1 MKYII
6 TESKLDEIRTNYL
19 NDRTGSSSTFD
30 NFIIINHP
38 GEPDDIEDEVIMEY
52 DYEDGRLYIN
62 SNFGH
67 GFSDLFFNNDEEAY
81 KFMSEWF
88 ENRFDVFV
96 EYAQS

>member
-19 NDRTGSSSTFD
+19 NDRTNSSSIID
-30 NFIIINHP
+30 NFIIIYNP
-38 GEPDDIEDEVIMEY
+38 SEPDDIEDTVIMEY
-52 DYEDGRLYIN
+52 DHEDGRLFIN

>member
-38 GEPDDIEDEVIMEY
+38 GEPDDIEDSVIMEY

-62 SNFGH
+62 SNFGY

-81 KFMSEWF
+81 EFMSEWF
-88 ENRFDVFV
+88 ENKFDVFV
-96 EYAQS
+96 EYTST

>member
-6 TESKLDEIRTNYL
+6 TESNLDEIRTNYL
-19 NDRTGSSSTFD
+19 NDRTSSSSIID
-30 NFIIINHP
+30 NFIIIYNP
-38 GEPDDIEDEVIMEY
+38 SEPDDIEDTVIMEY
-52 DYEDGRLYIN
+52 DHEDGRLFIN

-88 ENRFDVFV
+88 ENKFDVFV

>member
-19 NDRTGSSSTFD
+19 NDRGGPTSFFD
-30 NFIIINHP
+30 NFIIIYHP
-38 GEPDDIEDEVIMEY
+38 GDPDDIEDGIIMEY

-67 GFSDLFFNNDEEAY
+67 SFSDLFFQNDEEAY

-88 ENRFDVFV
+88 ENKFSVVV
-96 EYAQS
+96 EFSQT

>member
-19 NDRTGSSSTFD
+19 NDRTGSSSIID
-30 NFIIINHP
+30 NFIIIYNP
-38 GEPDDIEDEVIMEY
+38 SEPDDIEDTVIMEY
-52 DYEDGRLYIN
+52 DHEDGRLFIN

-88 ENRFDVFV
+88 ENKFDVFV

>member
-19 NDRTGSSSTFD
+19 NDRVGSTSFFD
-30 NFIIINHP
+30 NFIIIYHP
-38 GEPDDIEDEVIMEY
+38 GDPDDIEDGIIMEY

-67 GFSDLFFNNDEEAY
+67 SFSDLFFQNDEEAY

-88 ENRFDVFV
+88 ENKFSVVV
-96 EYAQS
+96 EFSQT